1 MYVGGESEEFVFDLA
16 VRDGS
21 ERRLGYVLLMLLYTE
36 PLRIVALSLF
46 AVAFEIPDSR
56 HSCVYLL
63 EGKR

>member
-1 MYVGGESEEFVFDLA
+1 MYVGRESEEFVFDLA

-36 PLRIVALSLF
+36 PLRMVMMRLLV
-46 AVAFEIPDSR
+46 VAFAMSGFR
-56 HSCVYLL
+56 QSCVYLL